1 MFVVLLADIKEK
13 NPDSVSDDY
22 EKTNNCLKG
31 EKLFRDD
38 LNISGFNL
46 HEFFW
51 DWLSTWV
58 PSVQLE
64 LSKVEYN
71 YGLDGL
77 HHLYDEFE

>member
-51 DWLSTWV
+51 DWLSTWLGSHQFNLS
-58 PSVQLE
+58 SVKISTTADQTDQLYE
-64 LSKVEYN
+64 
-71 YGLDGL
+71 
-77 HHLYDEFE
+77 